1 MSCKSI
7 VLDGVDKVAGGVEE
21 KWDARLLLYSENPLI
36 SHPHAGGKGHSGC
49 RPRRQVDSW
58 SDDYF
63 GLVHAVD
70 RYARPDLTSS
80 SLKPRARL
88 SDCDA

>member
-1 MSCKSI
+1 
-7 VLDGVDKVAGGVEE
+7 VA
-21 KWDARLLLYSENPLI
+21 NP
-36 SHPHAGGKGHSGC
+36 SAGGKGRSGC

-58 SDDYF
+58 SDDCF

-70 RYARPDLTSS
+70 RYVRPDLTSS
-80 SLKPRARL
+80 PLGTRARL